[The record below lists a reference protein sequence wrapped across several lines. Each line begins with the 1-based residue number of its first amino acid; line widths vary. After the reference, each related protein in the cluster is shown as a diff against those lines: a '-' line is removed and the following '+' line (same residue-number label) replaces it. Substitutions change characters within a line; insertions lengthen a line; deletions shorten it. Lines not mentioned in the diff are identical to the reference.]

1 MEIFD
6 TPSPAGARKIG
17 LRWAAPARYMQ
28 ASPVTPPLAPA
39 LAPDDQLTTTEEA
52 AAHAIEA
59 DFEALFARWL
69 DRGFPRNVVVPMAFL
84 VAVDT
89 AKRAGISF
97 ESAAD
102 TLRVIWFGD
111 NSN

>member
-1 MEIFD
+1 LRAG
-6 TPSPAGARKIG
+6 PGARYINVPTV
-17 LRWAAPARYMQ
+17 LTL
-28 ASPVTPPLAPA
+28 PVIE
-39 LAPDDQLTTTEEA
+39 DCLTTTEEA

-102 TLRVIWFGD
+102 TLRMIWFGD
-111 NSN
+111 TPN